1 MQAWIYAHPGQ
12 TIALVLLAVIAYSA
26 WSIAE
31 RLKGVVYDIGMVR
44 ADLRE
49 LQETVSSI
57 DLRAERV
64 NPERMDWH
72 PGDT

>member
-1 MQAWIYAHPGQ
+1 MQAWISAHPAE
-12 TIALVLLAVIAYSA
+12 TVALVLLAVIAYSA

-31 RLKGVVYDIGMVR
+31 RLKVVYDIGMLR
-44 ADLRE
+44 ADLRD

-64 NPERMDWH
+64 NPERMDWRS
-72 PGDT
+72 GDT